1 LADVQDKSWTPKY
14 NNLMKYPF
22 KITIN
27 DQQRAE
33 QIKDDVQIGHYFV
46 FVKHKKATSVERL
59 KRLSVKKYFKNN
71 VLPLVNQ
78 AVKLDG
84 VTITPQH
91 RDIDP
96 IACVVTD
103 RNLYHADQDTVRF
116 FIAFPAPPED
126 LRLTINCNGEM
137 FSERLVK
144 LTDGVG
150 IETVSMLPPGSYEAQ
165 LSIADRHICV
175 PVSFTVTED
184 HLTPLSAQLIKHKFK
199 EETATFLFELGVESY
214 QMPFEGKLIVTL
226 IEQGLEVA
234 DTIPKAVTP
243 GYYVGRI
250 PMSGSGPFSL
260 RVTVDAKRVTEVPIP
275 GTTPQVFEDKT
286 SVINELGEEKIF
298 SMISEA
304 KALPLR
310 GGYLMEGDFFATPL
324 IVEEIVTNERLI
336 QVNTDVE
343 SLVLVNLDLTSGQYV
358 IQEEGNV
365 TAGNTITVRTDS
377 PFCTVFVGGF
387 VNEQAFEAYTTFI
400 KPQTFQLSVETPKS
414 IRPHTDLVVRL
425 KGLVDKTIPVLLCV
439 RDEGITDKPE
449 VSLAAAAKRS
459 IDTATEGMDER
470 AFSTMEELLNDSSYL
485 MVTSDEDDIIDI
497 NSELNVHADLAQWL
511 LDQGETDTAHSLL
524 TESLTK
530 GNLAEKARAE
540 EMLQTI
546 SGTETTHTAV
556 AKKFAIPLVA
566 LESVELNPEVIK
578 LLDEKLLRKH
588 QVLPLF
594 KRDHCLFVALSDPTN
609 AELVLNEIQSHTDMQ
624 IEAILVDAD
633 KFESFIERAL
643 EFDLSHEDEILEHLE
658 LDEREKISKADSDD
672 FSNSFVETL
681 NEESSEEDELSNSLE
696 TFSLDSDSEYEYF
709 SGDTVPEDESG
720 EDEFSHYLETFS
732 QEDEVSE
739 KEQLSP
745 EEELS
750 QYLDELSSGEYLSSD
765 EDLTQYLDTFS
776 IDEENKTEPGKG
788 SQTNAIESQ
797 YIEYKNVLY
806 YKLINLN
813 ESADIVIPLGDSQGS
828 LTVETFAMTK
838 GEWTQTHTTVK
849 VEQPVRIDLALP
861 PFVCPDDK
869 IVGHLSAITSSPKAV
884 ISLTHNGNTVALYN
898 GNLIDALSIENQA
911 NLEFYVQPGTY
922 IAKIEDSLTGER
934 DSIELVVNDMG
945 RFKLYPKA
953 LSLLFKDESID
964 SREVLRLLPSIDT
977 FFNRLIT
984 ATANNTHL
992 SCEATA
998 AKILAAT
1005 FMYLSAEN
1013 DEQRSTAEQIILMG
1027 VAHERK
1033 MIRPGQGFAVYP
1045 ESEEMSEFLSRSTVR
1060 YLWHLK
1066 ELDEVS
1072 DISRPLRKAVR
1083 QGLSLAEQAAQAHQM
1098 QLLPEKIHSIEE
1110 AYTIASVGKN
1120 TTEVKQFIENMID
1133 FKTARLK
1140 KSQDT
1145 VADRTKLAYA
1155 AASLIAMGDL
1165 EPGIKLA
1172 NQVTRQLN
1180 EQGRLYS
1187 TMDSVAMIALM
1198 IQLRMSGIGEARV
1211 RVNGQEMSASE
1222 VAFAEAPIESIEVL
1236 EGIAAV
1242 EVTRVHEENWD
1253 SYADNFPVNIDFRNA
1268 SDMIVEQ
1275 VGAGDSIDL
1284 VVSLPAGYQT
1294 GDMVQVALPSS
1305 LSWIKGD
1312 SKVKCLTLDFEGRDK
1327 LRIPLIVTSPIEGQ
1341 QHFALCVRN
1350 LYEEERVASARYAL
1364 HS

>member
-1 LADVQDKSWTPKY
+1 
-14 NNLMKYPF
+14 MKYPF

-33 QIKDDVQIGHYFV
+33 QIKDDLQIGHYFV
-46 FVKHKKATSVERL
+46 FVKQKKAVSVERL
-59 KRLSVKKYFKNN
+59 KRLSIKKYIKNN
-71 VLPLVNQ
+71 VLPIVNQ
-78 AVKLDG
+78 AIKLDG

-103 RNLYHADQDTVRF
+103 RNLYRAEQDTVRF
-116 FIAFPAPPED
+116 FIAFPTPPED
-126 LRLTINCNGEM
+126 LRLTINRDGEM

-150 IETVSMLPPGSYEAQ
+150 IETLSTLPPGAYEAQ
-165 LSIADRHICV
+165 LSITDRRICV
-175 PVSFTVTED
+175 PASFTVTED
-184 HLTPLSAQLIKHKFK
+184 HLAPLSAQLIKHKFK
-199 EETATFLFELGVESY
+199 KETATFLFELGVESY
-214 QMPFEGKLIVTL
+214 QMPFEGKLMVTL
-226 IEQGLEVA
+226 IEQGLEIA

-260 RVTVDAKRVTEVPIP
+260 RVTVDAKRITEVPIP
-275 GTTPQVFEDKT
+275 GTPQIIENKQ
-286 SVINELGEEKIF
+286 SVINELGKEQSF
-298 SMISEA
+298 SLISEA
-304 KALPLR
+304 RALPLQ

-324 IVEEIVTNERLI
+324 TVEEIVTNERLI
-336 QVNTDVE
+336 QVNTDME
-343 SLVLVNLDLTSGQYV
+343 SLVLVTLDLTSGQYL
-358 IQEEGNV
+358 IQEEGDV
-365 TAGNTITVRTDS
+365 AAGDTITVKTDS

-425 KGLVDKTIPVLLCV
+425 KSLVDKTIPVLLCV
-439 RDEGITDKPE
+439 RDEGIRDNKPE

-459 IDTATEGMDER
+459 IDTATEGMDKR

-485 MVTSDEDDIIDI
+485 TTDKDDIIDI
-497 NSELNVHADLAQWL
+497 KEELNVHADLAQWL
-511 LDQGETDTAHSLL
+511 LDQGETDTAYNLL
-524 TESLTK
+524 TESLAK

-546 SGTETTHTAV
+546 SGTETTRTPYAL
-556 AKKFAIPLVA
+556 AKKFGIPLIA

-578 LLDEKLLRKH
+578 LVDEKLLTKH

-594 KRDHCLFVALSDPTN
+594 KRNHCLFVALPDPTN
-609 AELVLNEIQSHTDMQ
+609 AELVLNEIQSHTDLQ
-624 IEAILVDAD
+624 IEAILVEAD
-633 KFESFIERAL
+633 KLESFIERAL
-643 EFDLSHEDEILEHLE
+643 EITHDDEKILEQIE
-658 LDEREKISKADSDD
+658 LREREKTADSDD
-672 FSNSFVETL
+672 FSNYFVE
-681 NEESSEEDELSNSLE
+681 NDEYSEEDEFSSYLK
-696 TFSLDSDSEYEYF
+696 TFNLNDDSEYKEF
-709 SGDTVPEDESG
+709 SGDKPPEDEYG

-732 QEDEVSE
+732 LEDELSE

-745 EEELS
+745 EDEFY

-765 EDLTQYLDTFS
+765 EEFTQYLDTFS
-776 IDEENKTEPGKG
+776 IDEENKTEPGKEY
-788 SQTNAIESQ
+788 QTNAIEYQ

-806 YKLINLN
+806 YQLVNLN
-813 ESADIVIPLGDSQGS
+813 ESADIVIPLGDSQGN
-828 LTVETFAMTK
+828 LTVETFAMAK

-849 VEQPVRIDLALP
+849 VEQPVRIELALP

-869 IVGHLSAITSSPKAV
+869 IVGHLTAITSSPKAV
-884 ISLTHNGNTVALYN
+884 ISLTHNGNTVALCN
-898 GNLIDALSIENQA
+898 GKPIDVLSIENQA

-922 IAKIEDSLTGER
+922 IATIEDSLAGER
-934 DSIELVVNDMG
+934 DSIEVVVNDMA
-945 RFKLYPKA
+945 RFKLYPKT
-953 LSLLFKDESID
+953 LRLLFKDESID
-964 SREVLRLLPSIDT
+964 SSEILRLLPSIDT
-977 FFNRLIT
+977 FFDRLIT
-984 ATANNTHL
+984 ATANNTHS

-1027 VAHERK
+1027 VAHEQK
-1033 MIRPGQGFAVYP
+1033 MIRPEQGFAVYP
-1045 ESEEMSEFLSRSTVR
+1045 ESEEISEFLSRTTVR

-1066 ELDEVS
+1066 ELDELP

-1083 QGLSLAEQAAQAHQM
+1083 QGLSLADKAAQAHQM

-1110 AYTIASVGKN
+1110 AYTLAKVGIN
-1120 TTEVKQFIENMID
+1120 TTEVKQFIENLID
-1133 FKTARLK
+1133 FNTASLK

-1145 VADRTKLAYA
+1145 VADRTQLAYA

-1165 EPGIKLA
+1165 EPGIKFA
-1172 NQVTRQLN
+1172 NQVTCQLN

-1198 IQLRMSGIGEARV
+1198 IQLRILKIVMSEARV
-1211 RVNGQEMSASE
+1211 RVNGHQEMSVSE
-1222 VAFAEAPIESIEVL
+1222 AAQFDEPIESIQVL
-1236 EGIAAV
+1236 SGIVAV
-1242 EVTRVHEENWD
+1242 ETTRIHEEDWY
-1253 SYADNFPVNIDFRNA
+1253 SYGSDFPVWIEFKNA
-1268 SDMIVEQ
+1268 SDMTVER
-1275 VGAGDSIDL
+1275 VRTGDRIDL
-1284 VVSLPAGYQT
+1284 VVSLPEGYQT

-1312 SKVKCLTLDFEGRDK
+1312 GKVKYLTLDFEGRDE
-1327 LRIPLIVTSPIEGQ
+1327 LRIPLIVTSPIEGK
-1341 QHFALCVRN
+1341 QHFALCIRN
-1350 LYEEERVASARYAL
+1350 RYEEERVAS
-1364 HS
+1364 SGKVGIEGSD